1 MTHGTSGAT
10 RLAWTLAAA
19 WALLAACESPVI
31 PKPEKPDVEHALT
44 REALSDRILVDQL
57 RRDWRELKRADLAPE
72 RRQAVIDRYN
82 SRLETLMAR
91 LRYDVHREGSTGATP
106 FQDIVDFTHTG
117 LSLPSLRM
125 VYEDILPA
133 REVEFEYLKEHYAA
147 PGLGVPLV
155 GVVPADVARELQD
168 KDAALASAHTQGTV
182 VTLTA
187 VLDFPDS
194 PRNARP
200 NLRFIPRLEQETIDV
215 GKLRYQLAA
224 DLSAPME
231 IYWRLTYEDKNRFL
245 GLLRPQK
252 MRENIGLTSLQ
263 PYNPNKIPVVLTHG
277 LLSDARTF
285 GQLVNR
291 LYVDPD
297 IRNNFQ
303 FWYFN
308 YPTGPAWVYN
318 AAAYR
323 AALAA
328 VREKV
333 DPKHRNRNWDNM
345 VVVGHSMGGLI
356 THYSQC
362 VEPWNLLVNG
372 GVVDPAR
379 LAELDKSHIDK
390 PFEDPAM
397 EQFRQLYF
405 FKPVKAGM
413 VVYFATPHR
422 GAPMADFGIVRLL
435 TGLIELPFAIV
446 NETIN
451 MVTLNPDLFLLNP
464 KQMTRWFTSVDQLS
478 PEGYSIRGLQGL
490 KTRDVPT
497 FSVIGNRGRCGLLE
511 RSSDGVVPY
520 WSSHINWGEEEF
532 IVPESHSVQKHKD
545 TAEYMKIILH
555 EYLQEHPAIQ
565 YTRGSIVNINQE
577 SE

>member
-10 RLAWTLAAA
+10 RLAWSLAAA

-31 PKPEKPDVEHALT
+31 PKPDKPDVEYALT
-44 REALSDRILVDQL
+44 REALSDRMLVDQL
-57 RRDWRELKRADLAPE
+57 RHDWRELKHADLAPE

-91 LRYDVHREGSTGATP
+91 LRYDVHAEGSTGATP

-125 VYEDILPA
+125 VYEDIVPA
-133 REVEFEYLKEHYAA
+133 GEVEFEYLEEHYAA

-200 NLRFIPRLEQETIDV
+200 VLRFIPRLEQETIDV
-215 GKLRYQLAA
+215 GRLCYQLAA

-252 MRENIGLTSLQ
+252 MRESIGLTSLQ

-323 AALAA
+323 SALAA

-372 GVVDPAR
+372 GVVDSSR
-379 LAELDKSHIDK
+379 LSELDKRHTGN
-390 PFEDPAM
+390 M
-397 EQFRQLYF
+397 EEF
-405 FKPVKAGM
+405 FKPYVFEPVKAGM

-435 TGLIELPFAIV
+435 TKLIELPFAIV

-451 MVTLNPDLFLLNP
+451 VVTLRPDLFLLNP
-464 KQMTRWFTSVDQLS
+464 SEMTRWFTSVDQLS

-497 FSVIGNRGRCGLLE
+497 FSVIGNRGRCGLLA

-520 WSSHINWGEEEF
+520 WSSHINWGDEEF

-555 EYLQEHPAIQ
+555 EYLQEHPAIR
-565 YTRGSIVNINQE
+565 YTRGSIVNINQDNE
-577 SE
+577 

>member
-1 MTHGTSGAT
+1 MTRGFPGTT
-10 RLAWTLAAA
+10 RLALALAAA
-19 WALLAACESPVI
+19 LTLLAACESPVI
-31 PKPEKPDVEHALT
+31 PKPEQPRVEQSLARETLT
-44 REALSDRILVDQL
+44 DRMLVEQL
-57 RRDWRELKRADLAPE
+57 RRDWKELKRTDLTLE
-72 RRQAVIDRYN
+72 QRQAVIDRYN
-82 SRLETLMAR
+82 GHLEVLIAR
-91 LRYDVHREGSTGATP
+91 LRYDVLGEGSKGGTP
-106 FQDIVDFTHTG
+106 FNDILDFSHTG
-117 LSLPSLRM
+117 LPLNSLLT
-125 VYEDILPA
+125 VYDDIVPA
-133 REVEFEYLKEHYAA
+133 KEVDFEYLEEHYGA
-147 PGLGVPLV
+147 PGLGVPMV
-155 GVVPADVARELQD
+155 GVIPARAVQKLQG
-168 KDAALASAHTQGTV
+168 KIAAMSSVHTKGTV
-182 VTLTA
+182 ITLTV
-187 VLDFPDS
+187 VLDFPES
-194 PRNARP
+194 PRNATP
-200 NLRFIPRLEQETIDV
+200 TLRFIPRLEQETIDV

-252 MRENIGLTSLQ
+252 MRESIGLTSLQ
-263 PYNPNKIPVVLTHG
+263 PFNPNKIPVVLTHG

-285 GQLVNR
+285 AQMVNR

-328 VREKV
+328 VRKKV

-372 GVVDPAR
+372 GVVDAESLDE
-379 LAELDKSHIDK
+379 LAK
-390 PFEDPAM
+390 DPDLQEYR
-397 EQFRQLYF
+397 EQYF
-405 FKPVKAGM
+405 FEPVKAGM

-435 TGLIELPFAIV
+435 TKLIELPFAIV
-446 NETIN
+446 KETIN
-451 MVTLNPDLFLLNP
+451 AVTLQPDLFLLNP
-464 KQMTRWFTSVDQLS
+464 DQMKHWFTSVDQLS
-478 PEGYSIRGLQGL
+478 PDGYSIRGLQGL
-490 KTRDVPT
+490 KMRDVPT
-497 FSVIGNRGRCGLLE
+497 FSVIGNRGKNGLIA

-520 WSSHINWGEEEF
+520 WSSHINWGEEF

-555 EYLQEHPAIQ
+555 EFLQEHPAVR
-565 YTRGSIVNINQE
+565 YTRGSVVTLNQE
-577 SE
+577 NE

>member
-1 MTHGTSGAT
+1 MTRGTSGAT
-10 RLAWTLAAA
+10 RLALVLAAA

-31 PKPEKPDVEHALT
+31 PKPGKPDVEYALT
-44 REALSDRILVDQL
+44 REALSDRMLVDQL

-72 RRQAVIDRYN
+72 QRQAVIDRYN

-91 LRYDVHREGSTGATP
+91 LRYDMHGEDSTGGTP
-106 FQDIVDFTHTG
+106 FQEILDYSHTG
-117 LSLPSLRM
+117 IPLNSLRM
-125 VYEDILPA
+125 VYEDMLLA
-133 REVEFEYLKEHYAA
+133 KDVEFEYLEEHYAA

-155 GVVPADVARELQD
+155 GIVPADNAKKLQD
-168 KDAALASAHTQGTV
+168 KDAALVSAHTKGTV

-200 NLRFIPRLEQETIDV
+200 VLRFVPRLEQETIDV
-215 GKLRYQLAA
+215 GRLCYQLAA

-318 AAAYR
+318 AVKYR
-323 AALAA
+323 AALAD

-333 DPKHRNRNWDNM
+333 DPGHLNRNWDNM
-345 VVVGHSMGGLI
+345 VVAGHSMGGLI
-356 THYSQC
+356 THYCQC
-362 VEPWNLLVNG
+362 EEPWNLLVNG

-379 LAELDKSHIDK
+379 LAELDKSHTGN
-390 PFEDPAM
+390 M
-397 EQFRQLYF
+397 EEF
-405 FKPVKAGM
+405 FKPYVFEPVKAGM

-422 GAPMADFGIVRLL
+422 GAPLADFGIVRLI

-451 MVTLNPDLFLLNP
+451 MVTLKPDLFLLNP

-497 FSVIGNRGRCGLLE
+497 FSVIGNRGRCGLLA

-520 WSSHINWGEEEF
+520 WSSHINWGEEF

-555 EYLQEHPAIQ
+555 EYLQEHPAIR